1 MDNIVKRY
9 QHLDRELF
17 CARRAIRRIKTNIQ
31 ICPQSRTTHNQL
43 KHDLQ
48 TAIEVRDDILNDIHK
63 FIDTQDGLDHK
74 LLFATS

>member
-1 MDNIVKRY
+1 MDEMLKRY
-9 QHLDRELF
+9 RHLDRELF

-63 FIDTQDGLDHK
+63 ITDTEPTLNLN
-74 LLFATS
+74 LLFAIS